1 MRFWKC
7 ALRYWF
13 LTSWTCLHENIT
25 GTWVFL
31 DVQKLLELVSLRGKR
46 DASVSKNLEAELCLF
61 WNSDVGYE
69 NVIKFTIHYVQ
80 CCYQSFFFQFLS
92 RPTTFAKRS
101 GIQLGTESH
110 RAWCSVLMSRFT
122 TTLPASLASLS
133 ALWAAS
139 EMLTT
144 LSANTAVKSNA
155 LVSSCFL

>member
-13 LTSWTCLHENIT
+13 LISWTCLHENIT
-25 GTWVFL
+25 GTWVI
-31 DVQKLLELVSLRGKR
+31 LVIWIGQFRMKRGKR
-46 DASVSKNLEAELCLF
+46 FKEFRSRIMLLLKLWCRLQKRDKVHDTLCSMFL
-61 WNSDVGYE
+61 S
-69 NVIKFTIHYVQ
+69 I
-80 CCYQSFFFQFLS
+80 FFFQFLS

-110 RAWCSVLMSRFT
+110 RAWFSVLTSHFT
-122 TTLPASLASLS
+122 TTLPASLANLS

-144 LSANTAVKSNA
+144 LSANRAVKSNA
-155 LVSSCFL
+155 PVSSCQFSVSWD

>member
-31 DVQKLLELVSLRGKR
+31 DVQKLFELISLRGKR

-80 CCYQSFFFQFLS
+80 CCHQSFFFSVPLETNDICKKIWN
-92 RPTTFAKRS
+92 PVGY
-101 GIQLGTESH
+101 GISPGMVQRANES
-110 RAWCSVLMSRFT
+110 FYYD
-122 TTLPASLASLS
+122 
-133 ALWAAS
+133 AAS
-139 EMLTT
+139 KSCKPFRSLGC
-144 LSANTAVKSNA
+144 LGNANNFVSEHSCKVK
-155 LVSSCFL
+155 CTRE